1 MRKVREES
9 MQNYDEAYF
18 RTKANKRAG
27 TTWLMLLIIVS
38 IYYGAKI
45 SGGEVHL
52 YQYIMFT
59 VVGWL
64 QYLGS
69 GIFLKVKGMDTPAY
83 KWFLGM
89 GYLLYFAV
97 ISWTT
102 TDEISYVFIL
112 PLISI
117 LALYKNPKYIR
128 IMMWSTMFVLVS
140 SNLYRGRV
148 KGMMEYVSSIE
159 GAIQF
164 AIVITCFVCTIM
176 AIRHLVESDGALTG
190 SIEDNLKRVVQ
201 TVEKVKGASN
211 QVVDGVS
218 VVRELADENK
228 TGANNVVKD
237 MIQLSDNN
245 EVLSEK
251 TLSSIEM
258 TTVIDNQVKNV
269 AELMEQVVELINA
282 SVEHANTSSEDL
294 KEVVDTTNKMA
305 TLSAEVERILAE
317 FKNEFE
323 NVKQET
329 STIEGISSKTN
340 LLALNASIEAARA
353 GEAGRGFAVVA
364 EEIREL
370 STGTRTSST
379 RIMEALARLE
389 ETSGRMME
397 SISET
402 VGLVQ
407 VNIEK
412 VSNVDKS
419 VTDITNDAVALGEN
433 IKVVDSA
440 VKEVAASNET
450 LVVNMKQVGEVME
463 VMTESINEA
472 EDTTKAML
480 SKYDESVK
488 SAISIETVVGKL
500 MEELG
505 VGGFMGVQDVRAGMK
520 LSISIKGG
528 TGDKKEYLGEV
539 IGREEKE
546 ILVSMNDGK
555 QSIADRKEKHALCQL
570 RIVVD
575 NVLYSWDD
583 IAIRADKQGEAGK
596 YRLLVDKNPQVYNR
610 RKYPRMPFANKCTIS
625 VAGEGTYDG
634 KMVNISANGFAFA
647 VRNDF
652 FAQSKD
658 KMVSLNISNFTV
670 LNGKPLTGRII
681 RSSNNEGEYIVGCRM
696 PEDSAAIREYVS
708 RNYSE

>member
-1 MRKVREES
+1 
-9 MQNYDEAYF
+9 MQNYDESYF
-18 RTKANKRAG
+18 RSKANKRAG
-27 TTWLMLLIIVS
+27 ITWLLLLITVS
-38 IYYGAKI
+38 VYYAAKI
-45 SGGEVHL
+45 SENEVHP
-52 YQYIMFT
+52 YQYVMFT

-64 QYLGS
+64 EYFIA
-69 GIFLKVKGMDTPAY
+69 GIYLKVKGMDSSKY

-117 LALYKNPKYIR
+117 LALYKNPKFIR

-148 KGMMEYVSSIE
+148 KGMMEYVSSIN

-164 AIVITCFVCTIM
+164 VIVIICFVCTIM
-176 AIRHLVESDGALTG
+176 AIRHLVESDSALTG
-190 SIEDNLKRVVQ
+190 SIEGNLRRVVQ

-211 QVVDGVS
+211 LIVDGVT
-218 VVRELADENK
+218 VVRELAEENK
-228 TGANNVVKD
+228 TGASQVVRG
-237 MIQLSDNN
+237 MVQLADNN

-258 TTVIDNQVKNV
+258 TTVIENQVKNV
-269 AELMEQVVELINA
+269 EGLMEQVVELINA
-282 SVEHANTSSEDL
+282 SMVHANTSSEDL

-305 TLSAEVERILAE
+305 SLSAEVERILEE
-317 FKNEFE
+317 FKQEFE

-364 EEIREL
+364 EEIRDL
-370 STGTRTSST
+370 SAGTKTSST
-379 RIMEALARLE
+379 RIMEALSHLE

-397 SISET
+397 SITET
-402 VGLVQ
+402 VSLIQG
-407 VNIEK
+407 NIEK

-419 VTDITNDAVALGEN
+419 VTEITNDTSVLGSN

-450 LVVNMKQVGEVME
+450 LVVNMRQVGEVME
-463 VMTESINEA
+463 VMTGSINEA
-472 EDTTKAML
+472 EETTKAML
-480 SKYDESVK
+480 SKYDESSK
-488 SAISIETVVGKL
+488 SAINIETIVGNL

-505 VGGFMGVQDVRAGMK
+505 VGGFMGVQDVRPGMK
-520 LSISIKGG
+520 MSLSINGESDNRK
-528 TGDKKEYLGEV
+528 DFLGEV
-539 IGREEKE
+539 IGCEDKE
-546 ILVSMNDGK
+546 VRITIEDNDVILV
-555 QSIADRKEKHALCQL
+555 DRREKNVLCQL

-583 IAIRADKQGEAGK
+583 ISVRTDKQGVPGT
-596 YRLLVDKNPQVYNR
+596 YCLLVDKNPQVVNR
-610 RKYPRMPFANKCTIS
+610 RKYPRMPLKNKCVITLK
-625 VAGEGTYDG
+625 GDGTSSEG

-647 VRNDF
+647 VRDEA
-652 FAQSKD
+652 FAESKD
-658 KMVSLNISNFTV
+658 RLVSVDIADFT
-670 LNGKPLTGRII
+670 LLGGKPLTGRII

-696 PEDSAAIREYVS
+696 PEDSEIIREYVS
-708 RNYSE
+708 QNYSE

>member
-1 MRKVREES
+1 
-9 MQNYDEAYF
+9 MQTYDEAYF
-18 RTKANKRAG
+18 RAKANKRAG

-38 IYYGAKI
+38 VYYGVKMAE
-45 SGGEVHL
+45 GEVNQ

-59 VVGWL
+59 TVGWL

-69 GIFLKVKGMDTPAY
+69 GIFLKVKGMDQPGY

-102 TDEISYVFIL
+102 TDELSYVFIL

-128 IMMWSTMFVLVS
+128 IMMWSTLFVLVS
-140 SNLYRGRV
+140 SNLYRGRA

-176 AIRHLVESDGALTG
+176 AIRHLVESDSALTG
-190 SIEDNLKRVVQ
+190 SIEENLRRVVQ

-211 QVVDGVS
+211 QVVDGVT

-237 MIQLSDNN
+237 MVHLSDNN
-245 EVLSEK
+245 EVLSER

-258 TTVIDNQVKNV
+258 TSAIDNQVKNV
-269 AELMEQVVELINA
+269 AELMDQVVDLINK

-329 STIEGISSKTN
+329 GTIEGISSKTN

-364 EEIREL
+364 EEIRDL
-370 STGTRTSST
+370 SAGTKTSST
-379 RIMEALARLE
+379 RIMEALAHLE

-397 SISET
+397 SIAET
-402 VGLVQ
+402 VNLIQ
-407 VNIEK
+407 VNIDK

-419 VTDITNDAVALGEN
+419 VTDITTDAVVLGEN
-433 IKVVDSA
+433 IKVVDNA

-450 LVVNMKQVGEVME
+450 LVANMKQVGEVVE
-463 VMTESINEA
+463 VMTGSINEA
-472 EDTTKAML
+472 EETTKAML

-488 SAISIETVVGKL
+488 SAISIETVVGNL

-505 VGGFMGVQDVRAGMK
+505 VGGFMGVQDVCEGMK
-520 LSISIKGG
+520 LAVSVQTEGS
-528 TGDKKEYLGEV
+528 KKDFLGEV
-539 IGREEKE
+539 IGRENKE
-546 ILVSMNDGK
+546 VAVRLEDAGNLSVDKKGS
-555 QSIADRKEKHALCQL
+555 LCQL

-575 NVLYSWDD
+575 NVLYCWED
-583 IAIRADKQGEAGK
+583 IVIRADKQSEAGK
-596 YRLLVDKNPQVYNR
+596 YILLVEQNPKVYNR
-610 RKYPRMPFANKCTIS
+610 RKYPRMPFANKCNVT
-625 VAGEGTYDG
+625 VTGEGTEYAG
-634 KMVNISANGFAFA
+634 KMVNISANGFAFT
-647 VRNDF
+647 VRNEV
-652 FAQSKD
+652 FANSKG
-658 KMVSLNISNFTV
+658 KQVVVSVDDFTV
-670 LNGKPLTGRII
+670 LGGKPLTGRII
-681 RSSNNEGEYIVGCRM
+681 RSSDNEGEYIVGCRM
-696 PEDSAAIREYVS
+696 PEDNEAIREYVS
-708 RNYSE
+708 QNYSE

>member
-1 MRKVREES
+1 
-9 MQNYDEAYF
+9 
-18 RTKANKRAG
+18 
-27 TTWLMLLIIVS
+27 MLLIIVS
-38 IYYGAKI
+38 VYYGVKMAE
-45 SGGEVHL
+45 GEVNQG
-52 YQYIMFT
+52 QYIMFT

-69 GIFLKVKGMDTPAY
+69 GIFLKVKGMDEPGY
-83 KWFLGM
+83 KWFLGL

-102 TDEISYVFIL
+102 TDELSYVFIL

-117 LALYKNPKYIR
+117 LALYKNPRYIK
-128 IMMWSTMFVLVS
+128 IMMWSTLFVLVS
-140 SNLYRGRV
+140 SNLYRGRA

-176 AIRHLVESDGALTG
+176 AIRHLVESDTALTG
-190 SIEDNLKRVVQ
+190 SIEANLKRVVQ

-211 QVVDGVS
+211 AVVDGVT

-237 MIQLSDNN
+237 MVQLSDNN
-245 EVLSEK
+245 EVLSER

-258 TTVIDNQVKNV
+258 TTAIDNQVKNV
-269 AELMEQVVELINA
+269 AELMEQVVELINK

-317 FKNEFE
+317 FKSEFE

-353 GEAGRGFAVVA
+353 GDAGRGFAVVA

-379 RIMEALARLE
+379 RIMEALAHLE

-397 SISET
+397 SIAET
-402 VGLVQ
+402 VDLIQ

-412 VSNVDKS
+412 VSNVDRS
-419 VTDITNDAVALGEN
+419 VTDITNDAATLGEN
-433 IKVVDSA
+433 IKVVDNA
-440 VKEVAASNET
+440 VKEVATSNET

-463 VMTESINEA
+463 VMTGSINEA
-472 EDTTKAML
+472 EETTKAML

-488 SAISIETVVGKL
+488 SAVSIETVVGKL

-505 VGGFMGVQDVRAGMK
+505 VGGFMGVQDVMEGMK
-520 LSISIKGG
+520 LSISLPGENG
-528 TGDKKEYLGEV
+528 TKADYLGEV
-539 IGREEKE
+539 VSREDKE
-546 ILVSMNDGK
+546 VTVALDDKGKSLVDKKDKNL
-555 QSIADRKEKHALCQL
+555 LCQL

-575 NVLYSWDD
+575 NVLYCWDE
-583 IAIRADKQGEAGK
+583 IALRPSKQGEAGK
-596 YRLLVDKNPQVYNR
+596 YLLVIDKNPQVYNR
-610 RKYPRMPFANKCTIS
+610 RKYPRMPLTNKCH
-625 VAGEGTYDG
+625 VEVKGEDKAYEG

-647 VRNDF
+647 VRNEF
-652 FAQSKD
+652 FANAKGKKVKVEVKEFALLS
-658 KMVSLNISNFTV
+658 
-670 LNGKPLTGRII
+670 GKPLSGQII
-681 RSSNNEGEYIVGCRM
+681 RSSNNEGEYIIGCRM
-696 PEDSAAIREYVS
+696 PEDSEIIREYVS
-708 RNYSE
+708 QNYSE

>member
-1 MRKVREES
+1 

-18 RTKANKRAG
+18 RAKANKRAG

-38 IYYGAKI
+38 VYYLAKI
-45 SGGEVHL
+45 SEGEVHK
-52 YQYIMFT
+52 YQYVMFT

-64 QYLGS
+64 QYVGA
-69 GIFLKVKGMDTPAY
+69 GIFLKVKGMDNPNY
-83 KWFLGM
+83 KWFLGL
-89 GYLLYFAV
+89 GYVLYFAV

-128 IMMWSTMFVLVS
+128 IMMWSTMFVLVT

-148 KGMMEYVSSIE
+148 KGMMEFVSSIE

-176 AIRHLVESDGALTG
+176 AIRHLVESDNALTG
-190 SIEDNLKRVVQ
+190 SIEANLKRVVQ

-211 QVVDGVS
+211 QVVDGVT
-218 VVRELADENK
+218 VVRELADENRV
-228 TGANNVVKD
+228 GAGNVVKD
-237 MIQLSDNN
+237 MVSLAENN
-245 EVLSEK
+245 EVLSER

-269 AELMEQVVELINA
+269 AELMEQVVDLINA

-294 KEVVDTTNKMA
+294 KEVVDTTNKMEK
-305 TLSAEVERILAE
+305 LSAEVERILAE

-329 STIEGISSKTN
+329 SIIEGISSKTN

-364 EEIREL
+364 EEIRDL

-379 RIMEALARLE
+379 RIMEALANLE
-389 ETSGRMME
+389 DTSGRMME
-397 SISET
+397 SIAET
-402 VGLVQ
+402 VQLIQ

-412 VSNVDKS
+412 VANVDKS
-419 VTDITNDAVALGEN
+419 VTDITNDASILGEN

-463 VMTESINEA
+463 VMTGSISEA
-472 EDTTKAML
+472 EETTKAML

-488 SAISIETVVGKL
+488 SAVSIETVVGKL

-505 VGGFMGVQDVRAGMK
+505 VGGFMGVQDVCEGMK
-520 LSISIKGG
+520 LAVSVSSE
-528 TGDKKEYLGEV
+528 TGAKKDCLGEV
-539 IGREEKE
+539 ISREDKE
-546 ILVSMNDGK
+546 IIVNLDDKGQLLVDK
-555 QSIADRKEKHALCQL
+555 KEKHAMCQL

-575 NVLYSWDD
+575 NVLYCWDE
-583 IAIRADKQGEAGK
+583 IAIFADKQGEAGR
-596 YRLLVDKNPQVYNR
+596 YLLKVETNPKVYNR
-610 RKYPRMPFANKCTIS
+610 RKYPRMPLANKCVIN
-625 VAGEGTYDG
+625 VKGEENAYEG

-647 VRNDF
+647 VRNEF
-652 FAQSKD
+652 FSESKG
-658 KMVSLNISNFTV
+658 KLVTV
-670 LNGKPLTGRII
+670 EVNGFDVLGGKLLAGRII
-681 RSSNNEGEYIVGCRM
+681 RSSDNEGEFIVGCRM
-696 PEDSAAIREYVS
+696 PEDNEMIREYIS
-708 RNYSE
+708 KNYSE

>member
-1 MRKVREES
+1 

-18 RTKANKRAG
+18 RAKANKRAG
-27 TTWLMLLIIVS
+27 TTWLILLIIVS
-38 IYYGAKI
+38 VYYGVKMAE
-45 SGGEVHL
+45 GEVHQ

-64 QYLGS
+64 QYFGS
-69 GIFLKVKGMDTPAY
+69 GIFLKVKGMDEPGY
-83 KWFLGM
+83 KWFLGL

-102 TDEISYVFIL
+102 TDELSYVFIL

-128 IMMWSTMFVLVS
+128 IMMWSTLFVLIT
-140 SNLYRGRV
+140 SNLYRGRA

-176 AIRHLVESDGALTG
+176 AIRHLVESDSALTG
-190 SIEDNLKRVVQ
+190 SIEANLKRVVQ

-211 QVVDGVS
+211 QVVDGVT

-237 MIQLSDNN
+237 MVQLADNN
-245 EVLSEK
+245 EVLSER

-258 TTVIDNQVKNV
+258 TTAIDNQVKNV
-269 AELMEQVVELINA
+269 AELMEQVVELINK

-317 FKNEFE
+317 FKAEFE

-329 STIEGISSKTN
+329 GTIEGISSKTN

-370 STGTRTSST
+370 SSGTRTSST
-379 RIMEALARLE
+379 RIMEALAHLE

-397 SISET
+397 SIAET
-402 VGLVQ
+402 VDLIQ

-419 VTDITNDAVALGEN
+419 VTDITNDAVTLGEN
-433 IKVVDSA
+433 IKVVDTA
-440 VKEVAASNET
+440 VKEVAVSNET

-463 VMTESINEA
+463 VMTGSINEA
-472 EDTTKAML
+472 EETTKAML

-488 SAISIETVVGKL
+488 SAVSIETVVGKL

-505 VGGFMGVQDVRAGMK
+505 VGGFMGVQDVREGMK
-520 LSISIKGG
+520 LSVSIQGENGNKS
-528 TGDKKEYLGEV
+528 EYLGEV
-539 IGREEKE
+539 VGRVDKE
-546 ILVSMNDGK
+546 VAVVLEDKGKTLVDK
-555 QSIADRKEKHALCQL
+555 KEKHVLCQL

-583 IAIRADKQGEAGK
+583 IVVRADKQGETGK
-596 YRLLVDKNPQVYNR
+596 YLLLVDKNPQVFNR
-610 RKYPRMPFANKCTIS
+610 RKYPRMPLNNKC
-625 VAGEGTYDG
+625 VVNVKGENKAFDG

-647 VRNDF
+647 VRNEF
-652 FAQSKD
+652 FADSKGKQVIVD
-658 KMVSLNISNFTV
+658 VNGFTV
-670 LNGKPLTGRII
+670 LNGKPLVGRII
-681 RSSNNEGEYIVGCRM
+681 RSSNNEGEYIIGCRM
-696 PEDSAAIREYVS
+696 PEDNETIRVYVGQ
-708 RNYSE
+708 NYSE

>member
-1 MRKVREES
+1 

-18 RTKANKRAG
+18 RAKANKRAG
-27 TTWLMLLIIVS
+27 TTWLMLMIIVS
-38 IYYGAKI
+38 IYYGVKMAE
-45 SGGEVHL
+45 GEVNL
-52 YQYIMFT
+52 RQYIIFT

-64 QYLGS
+64 QYFGS
-69 GIFLKVKGMDTPAY
+69 GIFLKVRGMDQEGY
-83 KWFLGM
+83 KWFLGLD
-89 GYLLYFAV
+89 YLLYFAV

-102 TDEISYVFIL
+102 TDELSYVFIL

-117 LALYKNPKYIR
+117 LALYKDPRYIR
-128 IMMWSTMFVLVS
+128 IMMWSTLFVLVS
-140 SNLYRGRV
+140 SNLYRGRA

-176 AIRHLVESDGALTG
+176 AIRHLVESDSALTG
-190 SIEDNLKRVVQ
+190 SIEANLKRVVQ

-211 QVVDGVS
+211 QVVDGVT

-237 MIQLSDNN
+237 MVQLSDNN
-245 EVLSEK
+245 EVLSER

-269 AELMEQVVELINA
+269 AELMEQVVDLINA

-317 FKNEFE
+317 FKHEFE

-370 STGTRTSST
+370 SSGTRTSST
-379 RIMEALARLE
+379 RIMEALAHLE
-389 ETSGRMME
+389 DTSGRMME
-397 SISET
+397 SIAET
-402 VGLVQ
+402 VDLIQ

-419 VTDITNDAVALGEN
+419 VTNITNDAVSLGEN
-433 IKVVDSA
+433 IKVVDNA

-463 VMTESINEA
+463 IMTGSINEA
-472 EDTTKAML
+472 EETTKAML

-488 SAISIETVVGKL
+488 SAVSIETVVGKL

-505 VGGFMGVQDVRAGMK
+505 VGGFMGVQDVREGMK
-520 LSISIKGG
+520 LSISIKGENG
-528 TGDKKEYLGEV
+528 SKKDYLGEV
-539 IGREEKE
+539 ISRKDTEV
-546 ILVSMNDGK
+546 IVNLDDQGK
-555 QSIADRKEKHALCQL
+555 ALADKKDKHLLCQL

-575 NVLYSWDD
+575 NVLYCWED
-583 IAIRADKQGEAGK
+583 ITIHADKQGAAGK
-596 YRLLVDKNPQVYNR
+596 YSLLVDSNPQVYNR
-610 RKYPRMPFANKCTIS
+610 RKYPRMPLANKCVVT
-625 VAGEGTYDG
+625 VKGEEKIYDG

-647 VRNDF
+647 VRNEY
-652 FAQSKD
+652 FANSKG
-658 KMVSLNISNFTV
+658 KQVVIEVNAFNL
-670 LNGKPLTGRII
+670 LGGKPLTGRII
-681 RSSNNEGEYIVGCRM
+681 RSSNNEGEYIIGCRM
-696 PEDSAAIREYVS
+696 PEDNEIIREYVS
-708 RNYSE
+708 KNYSE

>member
-1 MRKVREES
+1 

-18 RTKANKRAG
+18 RAKANKRAG
-27 TTWLMLLIIVS
+27 TTWLLLLIIVS
-38 IYYGAKI
+38 VYYGVKMAQ
-45 SGGEVHL
+45 GQVNQ

-64 QYLGS
+64 QYFGS
-69 GIFLKVKGMDTPAY
+69 GIFLKVKGMDEPGY
-83 KWFLGM
+83 KWFLGL

-102 TDEISYVFIL
+102 TDELSYVFIL

-128 IMMWSTMFVLVS
+128 IMMWSTLFVLIS

-176 AIRHLVESDGALTG
+176 AIRHLVESDTALTG
-190 SIEDNLKRVVQ
+190 SIEANLKRVVQ

-211 QVVDGVS
+211 QVVDGVT

-228 TGANNVVKD
+228 VGANNVVKD
-237 MIQLSDNN
+237 MVSLADNN
-245 EVLSEK
+245 EVLSER

-269 AELMEQVVELINA
+269 AELMEQVVGLIQA

-305 TLSAEVERILAE
+305 RLSAEVERILEE

-329 STIEGISSKTN
+329 SIIEGISSKTN

-379 RIMEALARLE
+379 RIMEALANLE
-389 ETSGRMME
+389 DTSGRMME

-402 VGLVQ
+402 VDLIQ

-412 VSNVDKS
+412 VANVDKS
-419 VTDITNDAVALGEN
+419 VTDITNDAATLGVN
-433 IKVVDSA
+433 IKVVDEA

-463 VMTESINEA
+463 VMTGSINEA
-472 EDTTKAML
+472 EETTKAML

-488 SAISIETVVGKL
+488 SAVNIETVVGNL

-505 VGGFMGVQDVRAGMK
+505 VGGFMGVQDVTPGMK
-520 LSISIKGG
+520 LSVCITEAGG
-528 TGDKKEYLGEV
+528 QKKEYLGEV
-539 IGREEKE
+539 TSRENTEVFVALDDKGQPA
-546 ILVSMNDGK
+546 VDK
-555 QSIADRKEKHALCQL
+555 KEKHAVCQL
-570 RIVVD
+570 RVVVD
-575 NVLYSWDD
+575 NVLYSWDE
-583 IAIRADKQGEAGK
+583 ISIRADKSGENGV
-596 YRLLVDKNPQVYNR
+596 YVLLVDKNPQVYNR
-610 RKYPRMPFANKCTIS
+610 RKYPRMPLNNKCNIRLK
-625 VAGEGTYDG
+625 GEEKAVEG

-647 VRNDF
+647 VRDEAFADSKGKQLIVSVHDF
-652 FAQSKD
+652 TA
-658 KMVSLNISNFTV
+658 
-670 LNGKPLTGRII
+670 LNGKPLTGRVI

-696 PEDSAAIREYVS
+696 PEDSESIREYVS

>member
-1 MRKVREES
+1 

-18 RTKANKRAG
+18 RAKANRRAG

-38 IYYGAKI
+38 VYYGVKMAE
-45 SGGEVHL
+45 GEVNR
-52 YQYIMFT
+52 YQYVMFT

-64 QYLGS
+64 QYFGS
-69 GIFLKVKGMDTPAY
+69 GIFLKVKGMDQPGY

-102 TDEISYVFIL
+102 TDELSYVFIL

-128 IMMWSTMFVLVS
+128 VMMWSTLFVLIS
-140 SNLYRGRV
+140 SNLYRGRA
-148 KGMMEYVSSIE
+148 KGMMEYVSSVE

-176 AIRHLVESDGALTG
+176 AIRHLVESDSALTG
-190 SIEDNLKRVVQ
+190 SIEENLRRVVR

-211 QVVDGVS
+211 QVVDGVT

-228 TGANNVVKD
+228 VGANNVVKD
-237 MIQLSDNN
+237 MVQLSDNN

-258 TTVIDNQVKNV
+258 TTAIDNQVKNV
-269 AELMEQVVELINA
+269 AELMEQVVDLINK

-305 TLSAEVERILAE
+305 ALSAEVERILAE

-329 STIEGISSKTN
+329 GTIEGISSKTN

-364 EEIREL
+364 EEIRDL
-370 STGTRTSST
+370 SAGTRTSST
-379 RIMEALARLE
+379 RIMEALAHLE

-397 SISET
+397 SIAET
-402 VGLVQ
+402 VNLIQ
-407 VNIEK
+407 VNIQK

-419 VTDITNDAVALGEN
+419 VTDITNDAAILGEN
-433 IKVVDSA
+433 IKVVDTA
-440 VKEVAASNET
+440 VREVAVSNET

-463 VMTESINEA
+463 VMTGSINEA
-472 EDTTKAML
+472 EETTKAML

-488 SAISIETVVGKL
+488 SAISIENVVGKL

-505 VGGFMGVQDVRAGMK
+505 VGGFMGVQDVMEGMK
-520 LSISIKGG
+520 LAVSLSGAEG
-528 TGDKKEYLGEV
+528 KKDYLGEV
-539 IGREEKE
+539 ISREDKE
-546 ILVSMNDGK
+546 VTVRLEDKGALIVDK
-555 QSIADRKEKHALCQL
+555 KEKNQTCQL

-575 NVLYSWDD
+575 NVLYCWDE
-583 IAIRADKQGEAGK
+583 ISIRADKNSETGK
-596 YRLLVDKNPQVYNR
+596 YVLLVDKNPQVYNR
-610 RKYPRMPFANKCTIS
+610 RKYPRMPFANKCSIKVKGDES
-625 VAGEGTYDG
+625 AYEG

-647 VRNDF
+647 IRNEF
-652 FAQSKD
+652 FAESKG
-658 KMVSLNISNFTV
+658 KRVTVAVSDFAV
-670 LNGKPLTGRII
+670 LEGKPLTGQII

-696 PEDSAAIREYVS
+696 PEDSEAIREYVS

>member
-1 MRKVREES
+1 
-9 MQNYDEAYF
+9 MQNYDESYF
-18 RTKANKRAG
+18 RSKANKRAG
-27 TTWLMLLIIVS
+27 ITWLLLLITVS
-38 IYYGAKI
+38 VYYAAKI
-45 SGGEVHL
+45 SENEVHP
-52 YQYIMFT
+52 YQYVMFT

-64 QYLGS
+64 EYFIA
-69 GIFLKVKGMDTPAY
+69 GIYLKVKGMDSSKY

-117 LALYKNPKYIR
+117 LALYKNPKFIR

-148 KGMMEYVSSIE
+148 KGMMEYVSSIN

-164 AIVITCFVCTIM
+164 VIVIICFVCTIM
-176 AIRHLVESDGALTG
+176 AIRHLVESDSALTG
-190 SIEDNLKRVVQ
+190 SIEGNLRRVVQ

-211 QVVDGVS
+211 LIVDGVT
-218 VVRELADENK
+218 VVRELAEENK
-228 TGANNVVKD
+228 TGASQVVRG
-237 MIQLSDNN
+237 MVQLADNN

-258 TTVIDNQVKNV
+258 TTVIENQVKNV
-269 AELMEQVVELINA
+269 EGLMEQVVELINA
-282 SVEHANTSSEDL
+282 SMVHANTSSEDL

-305 TLSAEVERILAE
+305 SLSAEVERILEE
-317 FKNEFE
+317 FKQEFE

-364 EEIREL
+364 EEIRDL
-370 STGTRTSST
+370 SAGTKTSST
-379 RIMEALARLE
+379 RIMEALSHLE

-397 SISET
+397 SITET
-402 VGLVQ
+402 VSLIQG
-407 VNIEK
+407 NIEK

-419 VTDITNDAVALGEN
+419 VTEITNDTSVLGSN

-450 LVVNMKQVGEVME
+450 LVVNMRQVGEVME
-463 VMTESINEA
+463 VMTGSINEA
-472 EDTTKAML
+472 EETTKAML
-480 SKYDESVK
+480 SKYDESSK
-488 SAISIETVVGKL
+488 SAINIETIVGNL

-505 VGGFMGVQDVRAGMK
+505 VGGFMGVQDVRPGMK
-520 LSISIKGG
+520 MSLSINGESDNRK
-528 TGDKKEYLGEV
+528 DFLGEV
-539 IGREEKE
+539 VGCEDKE
-546 ILVSMNDGK
+546 VRITIEDNDVILV
-555 QSIADRKEKHALCQL
+555 DRREKNVLCQL

-583 IAIRADKQGEAGK
+583 ISVRTDKQGVPGT
-596 YRLLVDKNPQVYNR
+596 YCLLVDKNPQVVNR
-610 RKYPRMPFANKCTIS
+610 RKYPRMPLKNKCVITLK
-625 VAGEGTYDG
+625 GDGTSSEG

-647 VRNDF
+647 VRDEA
-652 FAQSKD
+652 FAESKD
-658 KMVSLNISNFTV
+658 RLVSVDIADFT
-670 LNGKPLTGRII
+670 LLGGKPLTGRII

-696 PEDSAAIREYVS
+696 PEDSEIIREYVS
-708 RNYSE
+708 QNYSE